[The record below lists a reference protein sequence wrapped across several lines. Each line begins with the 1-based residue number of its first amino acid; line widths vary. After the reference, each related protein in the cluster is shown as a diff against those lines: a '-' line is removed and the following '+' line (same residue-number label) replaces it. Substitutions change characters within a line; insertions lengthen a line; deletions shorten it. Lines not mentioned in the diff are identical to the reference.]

1 MQRTTSVV
9 SAILCFFVAG
19 AAQLPP
25 ETMVERYLLRVDR
38 LMESG
43 DPKGALELMKK
54 IRLLQM
60 AFGVTLPDE
69 FPLDHARTALSAGSI
84 GEAIDA
90 ANGYLVQA
98 GSEGRFYREALEL
111 LEEAERMEQLQTWF
125 GTEKMCVGQPK
136 GTSCWMEVTGKPDCH
151 LWNHHLQPDEIVTW
165 TGKCAEG
172 KAYGEGTTR
181 WVYHGGRK
189 TLAATGSLKDGKV
202 HGRWV
207 LRWPDGKVEE
217 GSYADWKRQGRWVI
231 RNANGDVEQGPYLKG
246 KKHGQWVV
254 RRANGAVE
262 HLTFEDDERLEI
274 SGRSQNQAGSPT
286 DGVPRTDC

>member
-1 MQRTTSVV
+1 MQSAIAVV
-9 SAILCFFVAG
+9 SVLLSCFAAA
-19 AAQLPP
+19 AAQSSP
-25 ETMVERYLLRVDR
+25 ENLVERYLLRADR
-38 LMESG
+38 LVESG

-54 IRLLQM
+54 IRMLQM
-60 AFGVTLPDE
+60 AFGVTLPDD
-69 FPLDHARTALSAGSI
+69 FPLNHARTALSAGSI

-111 LEEAERMEQLQTWF
+111 LEEAERMEQLQAWF
-125 GTEKMCVGQPK
+125 GAEKMCIGQPK

-151 LWNHHLQPDEIVTW
+151 VWNHNLQPDEIVTW

-181 WVYHGGRK
+181 WVYDGGKK
-189 TLAATGSLKDGKV
+189 TLVATGSLKDGKV

-207 LRWPDGKVEE
+207 LRWQDGKVEE
-217 GSYADWKRQGRWVI
+217 GSYLNWKRQGRWVI
-231 RNANGDVEQGPYLKG
+231 RNANGDVDEGPYVKG

-254 RRANGAVE
+254 RKANGAVE
-262 HLTFEDDERLEI
+262 HLTFENDERLERP
-274 SGRSQNQAGSPT
+274 SRSRN
-286 DGVPRTDC
+286 

>member
-1 MQRTTSVV
+1 MQRAIAVV
-9 SAILCFFVAG
+9 SVLLSCFAVA
-19 AAQLPP
+19 AAQSSP
-25 ETMVERYLLRVDR
+25 EILVERHLLRADR

-54 IRLLQM
+54 IMLLQM

-69 FPLDHARTALSAGSI
+69 FPLNHARVALSAGSI

-98 GSEGRFYREALEL
+98 GREGRFYRKALEL

-125 GTEKMCVGQPK
+125 GAEKMCVGQPK
-136 GTSCWMEVTGKPDCH
+136 GASCWMEVTGEPDCH
-151 LWNHHLQPDEIVTW
+151 VWNHNLQPDEIVTW

-181 WVYHGGRK
+181 WVYDGGKK
-189 TLAATGSLKDGKV
+189 TLVATGTLKDGRV
-202 HGRWV
+202 HGPWV
-207 LRWPDGKVEE
+207 LHWPDGKVEE

-231 RNANGDVEQGPYLKG
+231 RNANGEVEEGPYVNG

-254 RRANGAVE
+254 RKANGEVE
-262 HLTFEDDERLEI
+262 HLTFENDKRLGT
-274 SGRSQNQAGSPT
+274 SGRSRN
-286 DGVPRTDC
+286 